1 MDRSNVIKLISETY
15 TQDSIGQYTSVETA
29 KQVFCDVRS
38 VSRSEWFEAG
48 RDGLQPSFV
57 FVIFAPDYEG
67 EKIVEFEGNRYSVYR
82 TYVAK
87 NEQLELY
94 VEEQGGISNVQTSQT
109 GTAG

>member
-15 TQDSIGQYTSVETA
+15 TQDSIGQYTSIETK
-29 KQVFCDVRS
+29 KQVYCDVRS

-48 RDGLQPSFV
+48 RAGLQPSFV
-57 FVIFAPDYEG
+57 FVIFAPDYDG
-67 EKIVEFEGNRYSVYR
+67 EKIVEFEGCRYGIYR

-87 NEQLELY
+87 NEQIELY
-94 VEEQGGISNVQTSQT
+94 VEEKGGINHVQTNQA